1 MHFRPCHK
9 RLRCLI
15 ALASLT
21 LFALH
26 TYAQSTEPDLKA
38 RLLKKPLY
46 LRGFWKEDKL
56 KFDIAGKLTVPS
68 VHAPFPLCGIEIDHV
83 KLQKDKL
90 VLSGGRMA
98 LKFKPTLERI
108 PLFESVH
115 IEIAGTPGTD
125 FGPALDSIFADGL
138 ADLTPSLPPYWQK
151 YAQKTF
157 LNAAAPASPES
168 PASTPQT
175 TADAQT
181 IPAQQSP
188 EDSPS
193 IFGKGVTVPVVL
205 SQPEPVFTHLAS
217 QMKYGGN
224 VTLHFIVKKDGA
236 VSDVSILSPL
246 GLGLD
251 EQAIGA
257 LYQSRFKPAMEGN
270 MPVACYLNVDFN
282 FF

>member
-1 MHFRPCHK
+1 MNFWPLNK
-9 RLRCLI
+9 TLRCVI
-15 ALASLT
+15 ALAL
-21 LFALH
+21 LAPFAPH
-26 TYAQSTEPDLKA
+26 IVAQSTEPDLKA

-46 LRGFWKEDKL
+46 LRGFWIEDKL

-68 VHAPFPLCGIEIDHV
+68 VHAAFPLCGIEIDHV

-157 LNAAAPASPES
+157 LNAAAPASPQP

-181 IPAQQSP
+181 IPAQQAP
-188 EDSPS
+188 DDAPT
-193 IFGKGVTVPVVL
+193 IIGKGVTAPVVL
-205 SQPEPVFTHLAS
+205 SQSVPNFTNLAR

-224 VTLHFIVKKDGA
+224 VTLHFIVKEDGA
-236 VSDVSILSPL
+236 VSNVSILSPL

-257 LYQSRFKPAMEGN
+257 LYQYRFKPAMEGN
-270 MPVACYLNVDFN
+270 MPVAVYLNVDVN